1 MLYADDTVIFGTDV
15 ESFQHSLNIF
25 YEYSNLWKLDINFSK
40 SKIMIFG
47 SRNDDRFQF
56 KLGDNVISICKE
68 FKYLGIIFTKNR
80 SFYTA
85 MKHNIDQAKKAMNVL
100 YKRIRNLN
108 LPIDLQIH
116 CLITQLCPLCYM
128 GVKFGGIKILNSL
141 KIYITI
147 S

>member
-1 MLYADDTVIFGTDV
+1 MLYADDTVIFGTDA

-25 YEYSNLWKLDINFSK
+25 YEYSNLWKLDIDFSK

-68 FKYLGIIFTKNR
+68 FKYLGIIFTRNR
-80 SFYTA
+80 SFYTV
-85 MKHNIDQAKKAMNVL
+85 MKHNIDQAKKAMHVL

-108 LPIDLQIH
+108 LPIDLQ
-116 CLITQLCPLCYM
+116 ITQLCPLCYM